1 MTFLVHKSKEIT
13 SRREYYF
20 FAQVQEITIFPSM
33 FIFLYLIYFFLSMWY
48 FFLSFLLLSV
58 TNLATKSR
66 KEQCVAAVELR
77 QTS

>member
-33 FIFLYLIYFFLSMWY
+33 FIFLYLIYFFP
-48 FFLSFLLLSV
+48 LSV
-58 TNLATKSR
+58 VFFPFIPLIISN
-66 KEQCVAAVELR
+66 
-77 QTS
+77 

>member
-33 FIFLYLIYFFLSMWY
+33 FIFLYLIYFFPLNVV
-48 FFLSFLLLSV
+48 FFPFIPLIIS
-58 TNLATKSR
+58 N
-66 KEQCVAAVELR
+66 
-77 QTS
+77 